1 MSDET
6 MSGPEGGATG
16 AVAGPE
22 PGSVDRS
29 GARRSQARSGRSSGK
44 PPKRG
49 LPQSTRSKK
58 RRMGCLAGIALVAV
72 VVAGASASVWWTL
85 YKPTVEVPPGQAVQI
100 EVPKG
105 ASTAE
110 IGELLANTGVVENPL
125 MFRLQQRSSADTRPL
140 KAGVYDLAT
149 GMAYEAALSALREG
163 PVIQYVSFTVPEGW
177 TLEQI
182 SKRVEEKTGV
192 PAADF
197 LALASTGAGQF
208 DYSFLADNKTGSL
221 QGYLFPKTYRVKAG
235 SSASDIIDVM
245 LKQFAKETAG
255 LDMAYAAS
263 RGLNTHAVV
272 TIASIIER
280 EARVEKDRPLI
291 SSVIYNRLA
300 RDMKLEICATVQFVV
315 GNKPRL
321 LYSDLRVQ
329 SPYNTYLHK
338 GLPPGPI
345 ASPGLASLQ
354 AAVAPAQTQYLYYV
368 LTHKDGSHSF
378 SKTAAEHNRYK
389 AQAEKGLK

>member
-6 MSGPEGGATG
+6 PMGPVGETHSDGDGGSP
-16 AVAGPE
+16 PE
-22 PGSVDRS
+22 
-29 GARRSQARSGRSSGK
+29 RRASRRPQPRGGRPSGRPQGR
-44 PPKRG
+44 RG
-49 LPQSTRSKK
+49 VPQTVRAKK
-58 RRMGCLAGIALVAV
+58 RRVGCLAAIVFLL
-72 VVAGASASVWWTL
+72 VVALGASGLVWWTL
-85 YKPTVEVPPGQAVQI
+85 YRPALDTVAGQPVQI

-110 IGELLANTGVVENPL
+110 IGELLANTGVVANPF

-149 GMAYEAALSALREG
+149 GMTYEAALTALREG

-192 PAADF
+192 PAADV
-197 LALASTGAGQF
+197 LALASTGAAQF
-208 DYSFLADNKTGSL
+208 DYPFLADNTTGSL
-221 QGYLFPKTYRVKAG
+221 QGYLFPKTYRVKVG
-235 SSASDIIDVM
+235 STAKEIVGVM
-245 LKQFAKETAG
+245 LQQFGKETAG
-255 LDMAYAAS
+255 LDMSYAAS
-263 RGLNTHAVV
+263 RGLNMHGVV
-272 TIASIIER
+272 TVASIIER
-280 EARVEKDRPLI
+280 EARVDKDRPLI
-291 SSVIYNRLA
+291 SSVIYNRLG

-321 LYSDLRVQ
+321 LYSDLKVQ
-329 SPYNTYLHK
+329 SPYNTYIHK

-345 ASPGLASLQ
+345 ASPGIASLQ

-368 LTHKDGSHSF
+368 LTHRDGSHSF
-378 SKTAAEHNRYK
+378 SKTSAEHLRYK